1 MQSKER
7 IKDLCS
13 DCGEKV
19 LLEVHYCEPNRISPD
34 GKYSENEGALRLCS
48 DCHRA
53 RHTDHNGNYW
63 EDPLEMASHW
73 YTWDYECGDLGDG
86 GRLDNRGSL

>member
-7 IKDLCS
+7 IKGLCS

-19 LLEVHYCEPNRISPD
+19 LLEVHYCEPNRISPN

-53 RHTDHNGNYW
+53 RHTDHNGDYW
-63 EDPLEMASHW
+63 KDSLEMATYW
-73 YTWDYECGDLGDG
+73 WTWDSECGDLGDG
-86 GRLDNRGSL
+86 GRLENRGSL